1 MINGDANALEERF
14 KADKNIVAY
23 VMEPVQGEAGV
34 IIPPEGYLKQVRDL
48 CTKYN
53 VLMIFDEV

>member
-1 MINGDANALEERF
+1 LEERF